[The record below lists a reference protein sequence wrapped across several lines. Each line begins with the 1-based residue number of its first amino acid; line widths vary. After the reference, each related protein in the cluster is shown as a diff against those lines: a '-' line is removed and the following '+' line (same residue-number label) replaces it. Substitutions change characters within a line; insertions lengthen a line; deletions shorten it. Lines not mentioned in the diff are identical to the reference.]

1 MHLDH
6 LNPKGMLMDIKHGRM
21 SPFFCLDTQ
30 PILKM
35 EFLWTIHSSIKVV
48 LPTPDPLTSD
58 HVFTV
63 LMTIQK
69 KVHICFNG
77 RNAPFLSLK
86 HSLPAWTGWQAKQCW
101 DLKSLLCLKHFQ
113 GRVLVSVGLTDDQ
126 RWRTQAGVPFLS
138 VLPQPPEHRG
148 AAALACPRRT
158 FRRWP
163 RLWSSQRQDLI
174 AKSAQN
180 RCPCWLLYRH
190 ECIYPLV
197 LPFKNSWY
205 KMDQE

>member
-1 MHLDH
+1 MLSFTHSCMQTYIHYWHQGEKTKANLLHCGILSGGGDKDQRGLLSRWHLWALGVGALMCRNKKAVSSFLPNRALRVRRPGRGVRKGFSYTLSDSTRILCRKKKKTCNMHLDH

-86 HSLPAWTGWQAKQCW
+86 HSLPA
-101 DLKSLLCLKHFQ
+101 
-113 GRVLVSVGLTDDQ
+113 
-126 RWRTQAGVPFLS
+126 
-138 VLPQPPEHRG
+138 
-148 AAALACPRRT
+148 
-158 FRRWP
+158 
-163 RLWSSQRQDLI
+163 
-174 AKSAQN
+174 
-180 RCPCWLLYRH
+180 
-190 ECIYPLV
+190 
-197 LPFKNSWY
+197 
-205 KMDQE
+205 